1 MHKITSL
8 VELQAAIAS
17 LEEKQKEETRLL
29 KEQAHRTLESFKPVN
44 MIKTTFKEVAASKE
58 LKDGM
63 VNAVLGLVAGFV
75 YNLVIERITNAKLKT
90 FLSTALMAGIS
101 AISDKNS
108 ESLKAL
114 GNEILNLFKSKK
126 EDKTSETE
134 VVSAQ

>member
-1 MHKITSL
+1 MQKITSL
-8 VELQAAIAS
+8 VELKAAIAS
-17 LEEKQKEETRLL
+17 LEERQKEDKKLL
-29 KEQAHRTLESFKPVN
+29 KEQAHRTFESFKPVN

-63 VNAVLGLVAGFV
+63 INAALGLVAGFV

-108 ESLKAL
+108 DSLKAL

-126 EDKTSETE
+126 EDKTSEPE